1 MSNFPTGIICA
12 LNKEL
17 RPYLDR
23 LTALATHTFAG
34 LEIIEGEI
42 AGKWIMLTN
51 AGIGKVN
58 ASIAATLLCDRFKC
72 ELIAFPGLAGGV
84 APGLEVGDLVVATE
98 LVQHDHGNW
107 IDGKFQ
113 LTQPA
118 PPPGLPK
125 TGNGFLLSPA
135 IELVAREVAQDLQC
149 LCNHSIHFGRIIS
162 GDIFVRCAATS
173 ERLLQPHRPLAV
185 DMEGAAVAQVAERF
199 GRRFLVVR
207 VISDLAGAP
216 NILNEQTKLERLDTG
231 AEFLTALIARAQD
244 DYLRLS

>member
-72 ELIAFPGLAGGV
+72 ELIAFPGL
-84 APGLEVGDLVVATE
+84 PRE
-98 LVQHDHGNW
+98 H
-107 IDGKFQ
+107 
-113 LTQPA
+113 
-118 PPPGLPK
+118 
-125 TGNGFLLSPA
+125 LLRNA
-135 IELVAREVAQDLQC
+135 L
-149 LCNHSIHFGRIIS
+149 
-162 GDIFVRCAATS
+162 ATS
-173 ERLLQPHRPLAV
+173 SLARNSHSR
-185 DMEGAAVAQVAERF
+185 QW
-199 GRRFLVVR
+199 
-207 VISDLAGAP
+207 S
-216 NILNEQTKLERLDTG
+216 
-231 AEFLTALIARAQD
+231 
-244 DYLRLS
+244 